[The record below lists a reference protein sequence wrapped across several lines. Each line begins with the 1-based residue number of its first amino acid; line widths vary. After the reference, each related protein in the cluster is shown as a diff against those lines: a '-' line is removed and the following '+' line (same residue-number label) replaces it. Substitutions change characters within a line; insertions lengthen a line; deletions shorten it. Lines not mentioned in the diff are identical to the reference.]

1 MCIKG
6 GDVGKNQRKERERK
20 GIRQRKIKI
29 TKGREMCQMLR
40 EGEGKEKIERKARKS
55 VQLIS
60 KEQRRQKERCE

>member
-40 EGEGKEKIERKARKS
+40 EG
-55 VQLIS
+55 
-60 KEQRRQKERCE
+60 